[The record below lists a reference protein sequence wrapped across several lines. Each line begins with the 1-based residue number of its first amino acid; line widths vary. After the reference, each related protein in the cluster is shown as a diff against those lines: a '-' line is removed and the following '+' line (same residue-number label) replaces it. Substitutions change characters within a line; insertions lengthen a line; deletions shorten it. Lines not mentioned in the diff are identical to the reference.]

1 MRGLFHKKRL
11 AIACLRKR
19 LEGALSNLSYKL
31 AIARLVRTY
40 KISLINPSFTFK
52 VPGPIAKS
60 LTLRT
65 RIVPEATLNTT
76 RSEDK
81 YVQH

>member
-1 MRGLFHKKRL
+1 MRELFYKEKL

-19 LEGALSNLSYKL
+19 LEGALFNLLYKL
-31 AIARLVRTY
+31 AIAKLARTY
-40 KISLINPSFTFK
+40 KINLINPSFTFK
-52 VPGPIAKS
+52 VLGLIAKS

-65 RIVPEATLNTT
+65 RIIPEATFNII

-81 YVQH
+81 YI